1 MCKLFY
7 CAWICVPYL
16 DHHPKELFACGA
28 RADVGGWVLVSVFL
42 WMVLE
47 LGTWVVI

>member
-1 MCKLFY
+1 M
-7 CAWICVPYL
+7 PYL
-16 DHHPKELFACGA
+16 DHDPKELFACGA
-28 RADVGGWVLVSVFL
+28 RADVGGWVFVLVSVFL